1 MSDVPKA
8 VLYYNSASIWSFVV
22 LLTLEEKGYGKDELD
37 LKAVDLGTQPLDFT
51 KIAEVLSRSTAKG
64 ENFGPK
70 FLRINSKAT
79 VPTLVVPLD
88 KSLSVEIESRY
99 KAITESKAIV
109 EFLDKSRS
117 PLSHTHTTSDAPAPI
132 LTPATIDFTA
142 TCKVII
148 EDLLH
153 SDDADPNK
161 LLYMNARDE
170 ESLRALADSLIPL
183 MKGKVDALNHCLS
196 DAQAGNVRASEKVV
210 KFWTSKKEA
219 AQMLLEVY
227 EKAKVPEAEL
237 DANAKAHRA
246 EFFKVA
252 KAAWEVGLVHVLTK
266 LNELIIAPYALGE
279 QYSIADPHLT
289 AWLATLILLAGG
301 DANDNGN
308 VAIEKLGKHIGSS
321 LVLSKVVASEAPR
334 TDAERTSARTKL
346 GLYWDTV
353 RERPS
358 WKKVYGN
365 RVNLD
370 LYQKR
375 WS

>member
-1 MSDVPKA
+1 MTDVPKA

-22 LLTLEEKGYGKDELD
+22 LLALEEKGYAKDEVD
-37 LKAVDLGTQPLDFT
+37 LKAVDL
-51 KIAEVLSRSTAKG
+51 AKG

-88 KSLSVEIESRY
+88 KSLSVEVESRY

-153 SDDADPNK
+153 SDDADPNT

-210 KFWTSKKEA
+210 KFWTSKKDA
-219 AQMLLEVY
+219 AEMLLGVY

-375 WS
+375 WR

>member
-1 MSDVPKA
+1 MSDIPKA
-8 VLYYNSASIWSFVV
+8 VLYYNDASIWSFVGEV
-22 LLTLEEKGYGKDELD
+22 EKGYGEDELD
-37 LKAVDLGTQPLDFT
+37 MKIVDL
-51 KIAEVLSRSTAKG
+51 VKG

-70 FLRINSKAT
+70 FLRLNSKAT

-88 KSLSVEIESRY
+88 KSLSVDVESRY

-117 PLSHTHTTSDAPAPI
+117 PLSHTNTTSDAPAPI

-142 TCKVII
+142 TSKVII

-153 SDDADPNK
+153 LDEADPNK

-170 ESLRALADSLIPL
+170 HALRSLSESLIPL
-183 MKGKVDALNHCLS
+183 MKGKVDALNYYLS
-196 DAQAGNVRASEKVV
+196 EAQAGNIRASEKVI

-219 AQMLLEVY
+219 AQMLLDVY
-227 EKAKVPEAEL
+227 GQAKTPEAEL
-237 DANAKAHRA
+237 DANAKAHRE

-252 KAAWEVGLVHVLTK
+252 KASWEVELVRVLVK

-289 AWLATLILLAGG
+289 AWLTTVVLLAGG
-301 DANDNGN
+301 DVSDNGN
-308 VAIEKLGKHIGSS
+308 VIIEKLEKHIGSN
-321 LVLSKVVASEAPR
+321 LVLSKVIAVEAPR
-334 TDAERTSARTKL
+334 TDTERPMARTKL
-346 GLYWDTV
+346 GMYWDTV
-353 RERPS
+353 KERPS
-358 WKKVYGN
+358 WKQIYGN
-365 RVNLD
+365 KVHLD

-375 WS
+375 